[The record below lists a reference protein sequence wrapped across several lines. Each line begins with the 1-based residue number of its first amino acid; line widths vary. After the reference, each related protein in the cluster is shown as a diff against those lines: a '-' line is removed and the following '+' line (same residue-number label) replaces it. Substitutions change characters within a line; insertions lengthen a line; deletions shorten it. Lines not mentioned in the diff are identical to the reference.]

1 MKDTRRSEKA
11 LFFSTIGLLIA
22 LIGVGL
28 SDPNLLNNTLN
39 GAFDW
44 VLSSFGWWFILL
56 GFVLSVI
63 TIFLVFSRYGDLR
76 IGGPDAKP
84 EFDVFS
90 WFAMVFTVG
99 FTSSVIFWGVAEPVS
114 IVNSPPPEPIPIA
127 GASIESLSLAF
138 MYLHNILP
146 GLIAWYLPFA
156 LAFGIIVYTRG
167 VEQYKISSML
177 EPLLDRDE
185 YGWLFWIVDLAALV
199 AIIGGLSTS
208 LGATGQQLA
217 GVLSGVFGFES
228 SLLTYGLFALIGAV
242 FLGDVWL
249 GLRSGIRNAA
259 RATVVL
265 VLLFFA
271 ILVVVGPTMFILNV
285 GLDSLGIW
293 LDNLIRLSL
302 YSAPT
307 NGGTWP
313 QQWTSFW
320 WAWWCAWGIFVGSF
334 VARVSKGRTVKETFV
349 VLGVA
354 PAILL
359 WVQHAIIG
367 GWALSPGN
375 LEAITTAMNESGY
388 PAAFAAGLLNTPL
401 TGLLGI
407 ISVLMLSGYL
417 ITSLDSAVFMLASIT
432 LGTEEPNARNRA
444 WWGVLLA
451 ALGIM
456 TLELPGARAL
466 EAFSAVLALPFT
478 VFILAII
485 YATFVAAREHFVNDL
500 DVETDTLLTRKEAG
514 TKSGLKTDSS
524 APQDD

>member
-1 MKDTRRSEKA
+1 
-11 LFFSTIGLLIA
+11 
-22 LIGVGL
+22 
-28 SDPNLLNNTLN
+28 
-39 GAFDW
+39 
-44 VLSSFGWWFILL
+44 
-56 GFVLSVI
+56 
-63 TIFLVFSRYGDLR
+63 
-76 IGGPDAKP
+76 
-84 EFDVFS
+84 
-90 WFAMVFTVG
+90 MVFTVG

-114 IVNSPPPEPIPIA
+114 IVNNPPPEPVPVA

-146 GLIAWYLPFA
+146 GLVAWYLPFA

-167 VEQYKISSML
+167 VDQYKISSML
-177 EPLLDRDE
+177 EPLLDRED
-185 YGWLFWIVDLAALV
+185 YRWLFWIVDLAALV
-199 AIIGGLSTS
+199 AIVGGLSTS

-228 SLLTYGLFALIGAV
+228 SGLTYGLFALIGLV

-249 GLRSGIRNAA
+249 GLRAGIRNAA
-259 RATVVL
+259 RITVGLVL
-265 VLLFFA
+265 VFFA
-271 ILVVVGPTMFILNV
+271 LLIVVGPTMFILNV
-285 GLDSLGIW
+285 GLDSLGVW
-293 LDNLIRLSL
+293 LDNIIRLSL
-302 YSAPT
+302 YSSPT

-334 VARVSKGRTVKETFV
+334 VARVSKGRTIKETFV

-367 GWALSPGN
+367 GWALAPGN
-375 LEAITTAMNESGY
+375 IGPITTAMNESGY
-388 PAAFAAGLLNTPL
+388 PAAFAAGLVNTPL
-401 TGLLGI
+401 TAVLGL

-432 LGTEEPNARNRA
+432 LGTEDPNARNRA
-444 WWGVLLA
+444 WWGLLLA

-466 EAFSAVLALPFT
+466 QAFSAVLALPFT
-478 VFILAII
+478 IFIIAII
-485 YATFVAAREHFVNDL
+485 YATFVAAREHYLKEVDF
-500 DVETDTLLTRKEAG
+500 EAGSLLTRKPSESD
-514 TKSGLKTDSS
+514 SGLGSEPNVS
-524 APQDD
+524 QDD